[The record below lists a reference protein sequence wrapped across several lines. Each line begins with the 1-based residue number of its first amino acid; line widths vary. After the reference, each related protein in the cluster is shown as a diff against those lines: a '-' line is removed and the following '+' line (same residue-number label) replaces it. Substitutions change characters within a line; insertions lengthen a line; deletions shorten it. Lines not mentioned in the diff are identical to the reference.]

1 MKKIIR
7 LTESDLTRLVRR
19 VINESGFPQ
28 HQQTVLSW
36 EKIYDNLFD
45 EVLEIIEYSQNT
57 EEFENNID
65 EFMNNN
71 ESDLNKIPNEK
82 REGIMRFISSIIERH
97 DFQKGK
103 DNITIPLSEIPRSL
117 KSIIFRRLNPSYH
130 KYL

>member
-1 MKKIIR
+1 MRNR
-7 LTESDLTRLVRR
+7 LTESDLTRIVRR

-28 HQQTVLSW
+28 HQRTVLSW

-82 REGIMRFISSIIERH
+82 REEIMRFISSVIERH
-97 DFQKGK
+97 DF
-103 DNITIPLSEIPRSL
+103 
-117 KSIIFRRLNPSYH
+117 
-130 KYL
+130 

>member
-1 MKKIIR
+1 MRRTVR
-7 LTESDLTRLVRR
+7 LTESDLYRIVKR

-97 DFQKGK
+97 DF
-103 DNITIPLSEIPRSL
+103 
-117 KSIIFRRLNPSYH
+117 
-130 KYL
+130 